1 MKHWSPAVKAFL
13 GIFIFYEV
21 VGWLFVSAYER
32 LDQLQWING
41 NNSPLADLAFQA
53 LTSIAEVVL
62 PILLLLYLLRF
73 KRAYALSYVYSYALS
88 TGLIQGLKHFVFTD
102 SLRPLAYF
110 ASSGVKW
117 HIIPGLLISEFNSMP
132 SGHTGAAFFM
142 FFWVA
147 VLLRR
152 WFWGALA
159 GLIAV
164 GVAYSRVYLFQHF
177 PVDTLVGAA
186 IGVGSSAL
194 FYSILYAKSPSK

>member
-1 MKHWSPAVKAFL
+1 MKQLTPALKAFL
-13 GIFIFYEV
+13 GIFILYEML
-21 VGWLFVSAYER
+21 GWLFVGQ
-32 LDQLQWING
+32 LDRMHQLQLING
-41 NNSPLADLAFQA
+41 NHAPVADRIFQGFSA
-53 LTSIAEVVL
+53 IAEVVL
-62 PILLLLYLLRF
+62 PVLLLFYLFRYR
-73 KRAYALSYVYSYALS
+73 KAYALPYVYSYALS
-88 TGLIQGLKHFVFTD
+88 TGIIQGLKHWVFTD
-102 SLRPLAYF
+102 ALRPLAYF
-110 ASSGVKW
+110 ADSGVKW
-117 HIIPGLLISEFNSMP
+117 HIVPGLLISEFNSMP

-186 IGVGSSAL
+186 IGLGSSAL
-194 FYSILYAKSPSK
+194 FYSIHYAKSSSK

>member
-1 MKHWSPAVKAFL
+1 
-13 GIFIFYEV
+13 
-21 VGWLFVSAYER
+21 
-32 LDQLQWING
+32 
-41 NNSPLADLAFQA
+41 
-53 LTSIAEVVL
+53 
-62 PILLLLYLLRF
+62 
-73 KRAYALSYVYSYALS
+73 
-88 TGLIQGLKHFVFTD
+88 LIQGLKHFVFTD

-110 ASSGVKW
+110 ASTGLKW
-117 HIIPGLLISEFNSMP
+117 HLIPGLLISEFNSMP

-152 WFWGALA
+152 FGWGLLA
-159 GLIAV
+159 GIIAV

-194 FYSILYAKSPSK
+194 FYSIYYAKNSSK

>member
-13 GIFIFYEV
+13 GIFIFYQV
-21 VGWLFVSAYER
+21 LGWLFVGSFER
-32 LDQLQWING
+32 IDQLLLING
-41 NNSPLADLAFQA
+41 ANNAFADIVFQG

-62 PILLLLYLLRF
+62 PILLLVYLIRF
-73 KRAYALSYVYSYALS
+73 QKAYALPYVYSYTLS
-88 TGLIQGLKHFVFTD
+88 TGLIQILKHFVF
-102 SLRPLAYF
+102 SEALRPLAYF

-117 HIIPGLLISEFNSMP
+117 HLVEGLPIHSYNSMP

-152 WFWGALA
+152 WHWGLFA

-186 IGVGSSAL
+186 IGVSSSAL
-194 FYSILYAKSPSK
+194 FYSIHYAKSSSK

>member
-13 GIFIFYEV
+13 GIFIFYQV
-21 VGWLFVSAYER
+21 LGWLFVGSFER
-32 LDQLQWING
+32 IDQLLLING
-41 NNSPLADLAFQA
+41 ANNAFADIVFQG

-62 PILLLLYLLRF
+62 PILLLVYLIRF
-73 KRAYALSYVYSYALS
+73 QKAYALPYVYSYALS
-88 TGLIQGLKHFVFTD
+88 TGLIQILKHFVF
-102 SLRPLAYF
+102 SEALRPLAYF
-110 ASSGVKW
+110 ASSGMKW
-117 HIIPGLLISEFNSMP
+117 HLVEGLPIHSYNSMP

-152 WFWGALA
+152 WHWGLFA

-186 IGVGSSAL
+186 IGVSSSAL
-194 FYSILYAKSPSK
+194 FYSIHYAKSSSK

>member
-1 MKHWSPAVKAFL
+1 MKHWSQSVKAFL

-21 VGWLFVSAYER
+21 LGWLFVGSFQR
-32 LDQLQWING
+32 LEQLQLING
-41 NNSPLADLAFQA
+41 NYSPLADMTFQA
-53 LTSIAEVVL
+53 LTATAEVVL
-62 PILLLLYLLRF
+62 PVLLLIYLFRF
-73 KRAYALSYVYSYALS
+73 QKAYALPYVYSYALS
-88 TGLIQGLKHFVFTD
+88 TGLIQGLKHLVFTD
-102 SLRPLAYF
+102 ALRPLAYF

-117 HIIPGLLISEFNSMP
+117 HIVPGLLISEYNSMP

-152 WFWGALA
+152 WFWGLFA
-159 GLIAV
+159 GLLAV

-177 PVDTLVGAA
+177 PVDTLVGAV

-194 FYSILYAKSPSK
+194 FYSIHYAKSSSK

>member
-21 VGWLFVSAYER
+21 VGWLFVSCYQR
-32 LDQLQWING
+32 LEQLQLING
-41 NNSPLADLAFQA
+41 NHSPLADLAFQA
-53 LTSIAEVVL
+53 LTSTAEVVL
-62 PILLLLYLLRF
+62 PILFLLYLFRF
-73 KRAYALSYVYSYALS
+73 QKAYALPYVYSYALS

-110 ASSGVKW
+110 ASTGLKW
-117 HIIPGLLISEFNSMP
+117 HLIPGLLISEFNSMP

-152 WFWGALA
+152 FGWGLLA
-159 GLIAV
+159 GIIAV

-194 FYSILYAKSPSK
+194 FYSIYYAKSSSK

>member
-32 LDQLQWING
+32 LDQLQLING

-53 LTSIAEVVL
+53 LTSIAEVIL
-62 PILLLLYLLRF
+62 PIVLLLYLLRF
-73 KRAYALSYVYSYALS
+73 QKAFAISYVYSYALS
-88 TGLIQGLKHFVFTD
+88 TGLIQGLKHFIFTD

-117 HIIPGLLISEFNSMP
+117 HIIPGILISEFNSMP

-159 GLIAV
+159 GVIAV

>member
-1 MKHWSPAVKAFL
+1 MKHWSQSVKAFL

-21 VGWLFVSAYER
+21 LGWLFVGSFQR
-32 LDQLQWING
+32 LEQLQLING
-41 NNSPLADLAFQA
+41 NYSPLADMTFQA
-53 LTSIAEVVL
+53 LTATAEVVL
-62 PILLLLYLLRF
+62 PVLLLIYLFRF
-73 KRAYALSYVYSYALS
+73 QKAYALPYVYSYALS
-88 TGLIQGLKHFVFTD
+88 TGLIQGLKHLVFTD
-102 SLRPLAYF
+102 ALRPLAYF

-117 HIIPGLLISEFNSMP
+117 HIVPGLLISEYNSMP

-152 WFWGALA
+152 WFWGLFA
-159 GLIAV
+159 GLLAV

-194 FYSILYAKSPSK
+194 FYSIHYAKSSSK

>member
-1 MKHWSPAVKAFL
+1 MKHWSQSVKAFL

-21 VGWLFVSAYER
+21 LGWLFVGSFQR
-32 LDQLQWING
+32 LEQLQLING
-41 NNSPLADLAFQA
+41 NYSPLADMTFQA
-53 LTSIAEVVL
+53 LTATAEVVL
-62 PILLLLYLLRF
+62 PVLLLIYLFRF
-73 KRAYALSYVYSYALS
+73 QKAYALSYVYSYALS
-88 TGLIQGLKHFVFTD
+88 TGLIQGLKHLVFTD
-102 SLRPLAYF
+102 ALRPLAYF

-117 HIIPGLLISEFNSMP
+117 HIVPGLLISEYNSMP

-194 FYSILYAKSPSK
+194 FYSIHYAKSSSK

>member
-1 MKHWSPAVKAFL
+1 MKHWSQSTKAFL

-21 VGWLFVSAYER
+21 LGWLFVGLYQR
-32 LDQLQWING
+32 LDQLQLING

-53 LTSIAEVVL
+53 LTATAEVVL
-62 PILLLLYLLRF
+62 PVLLLIYLFRF
-73 KRAYALSYVYSYALS
+73 QKAYALPYVYSYALS
-88 TGLIQGLKHFVFTD
+88 TGLIQGLKHLVFTD
-102 SLRPLAYF
+102 ALRPLAYF
-110 ASSGVKW
+110 ASSGIKW
-117 HIIPGLLISEFNSMP
+117 HIVPGLLISEYNSMP

-152 WFWGALA
+152 WFWGLFA
-159 GLIAV
+159 GLLAV

-194 FYSILYAKSPSK
+194 FYSIHYAKSSSK

>member
-21 VGWLFVSAYER
+21 VGWLFVSCYQR
-32 LDQLQWING
+32 LEQLQLING
-41 NNSPLADLAFQA
+41 NNSPLSDLIFQV
-53 LTSIAEVVL
+53 LTATAEVVL
-62 PILLLLYLLRF
+62 PISLLLYLFRF
-73 KRAYALSYVYSYALS
+73 QKAYALPYVYSYALS

-110 ASSGVKW
+110 ASTGLKW
-117 HIIPGLLISEFNSMP
+117 HLIPGLLISEFNSMP

-152 WFWGALA
+152 FGWGLLA
-159 GLIAV
+159 GIIAV

-194 FYSILYAKSPSK
+194 FYSIYYAKNSSK

>member
-1 MKHWSPAVKAFL
+1 MKYWSQSVKAFL

-21 VGWLFVSAYER
+21 VGWLFVSTFDR
-32 LDQLQWING
+32 IDQLQFING
-41 NNSPLADLAFQA
+41 HNSAVADLVFQA
-53 LTSIAEVVL
+53 LTATAEVVL

-73 KRAYALSYVYSYALS
+73 QKDFALPYVYSYALS
-88 TGLIQGLKHFVFTD
+88 TGLIQGLKHLVFTD
-102 SLRPLAYF
+102 ALRPLAYF
-110 ASSGVKW
+110 AGSGVKW

-152 WFWGALA
+152 WFWGLLA
-159 GLIAV
+159 GIIAV

-194 FYSILYAKSPSK
+194 FYSIYDAKSHTK

>member
-1 MKHWSPAVKAFL
+1 MKHWSPALKAFL
-13 GIFIFYEV
+13 GIFIFYQV
-21 VGWLFVSAYER
+21 LGWLFVGSFER
-32 LDQLQWING
+32 IDQLLLING
-41 NNSPLADLAFQA
+41 ANNAFADIVFQG

-62 PILLLLYLLRF
+62 PILLLVYLIRF
-73 KRAYALSYVYSYALS
+73 QKAYALPYVYSYALS
-88 TGLIQGLKHFVFTD
+88 TGLIQILKHFVF
-102 SLRPLAYF
+102 SEALRPLAYF

-117 HIIPGLLISEFNSMP
+117 HLVEGLPIHSYNSMP

-152 WFWGALA
+152 WHWGLFA

-186 IGVGSSAL
+186 IGVSSSAL
-194 FYSILYAKSPSK
+194 FYSIHYAKSSSK

>member
-1 MKHWSPAVKAFL
+1 MKHWSPSLKAFL
-13 GIFIFYEV
+13 GIFILFEV
-21 VGWLFVSAYER
+21 VGCFFVGSTER
-32 LDQLQWING
+32 LNQLLLING
-41 NNSPLADLAFQA
+41 ANNAFVDIVFQG

-62 PILLLLYLLRF
+62 PILLLVYLIRF
-73 KRAYALSYVYSYALS
+73 QKAYALPYVYSYALS
-88 TGLIQGLKHFVFTD
+88 TGLIQILKHFVF
-102 SLRPLAYF
+102 SEALRPLAYF

-117 HIIPGLLISEFNSMP
+117 HLVEGLPIHSYNSMP

-152 WFWGALA
+152 RHWGLFA

-186 IGVGSSAL
+186 IGVSSSAL
-194 FYSILYAKSPSK
+194 FYSIHYAKSSSK

>member
-32 LDQLQWING
+32 LEQLQWING

-53 LTSIAEVVL
+53 LTSIAEVIL
-62 PILLLLYLLRF
+62 PVLLLLYLIRF
-73 KRAYALSYVYSYALS
+73 QKGYALPYVYSYALS
-88 TGLIQGLKHFVFTD
+88 TGLIQGLKHFVFTE

-117 HIIPGLLISEFNSMP
+117 HIVPGLLISEFNSMP

-152 WFWGALA
+152 WLWGALA
-159 GLIAV
+159 CLIAV

-186 IGVGSSAL
+186 IGLSSSAL
-194 FYSILYAKSPSK
+194 FYSIQHAKSPSK

>member
-1 MKHWSPAVKAFL
+1 MKHWSPSLKAFL
-13 GIFIFYEV
+13 GIFILFEV
-21 VGWLFVSAYER
+21 VGCFFVGSTER
-32 LDQLQWING
+32 LNQLLLING
-41 NNSPLADLAFQA
+41 ANNAFADIVFQG

-62 PILLLLYLLRF
+62 PILLLVYLIRF
-73 KRAYALSYVYSYALS
+73 QKAYALPYVYSYALS
-88 TGLIQGLKHFVFTD
+88 TGLIQILKHFVF
-102 SLRPLAYF
+102 SEALRPLAYY

-117 HIIPGLLISEFNSMP
+117 HLVEGLPIHSYNSMP

-152 WFWGALA
+152 WHWGLFA

-186 IGVGSSAL
+186 IGVSSSAL
-194 FYSILYAKSPSK
+194 FYSIHYAKSSSK

>member
-1 MKHWSPAVKAFL
+1 MKHWTPAVKAFL
-13 GIFIFYEV
+13 GIFFIFEV
-21 VGWLFVSAYER
+21 MGWLGVSTFTR
-32 LDQLQWING
+32 LDQLQLING
-41 NNSPLADLAFQA
+41 NHSAAADLVFQA
-53 LTSIAEVVL
+53 LTSIAEVIL
-62 PILLLLYLLRF
+62 PLLFLIYLFRF
-73 KRAYALSYVYSYALS
+73 RKEYALPYIYSYALS
-88 TGLIQGLKHFVFTD
+88 TALVQGLKHFVFVD

-117 HIIPGLLISEFNSMP
+117 HIIPGLLISEYNSMP

-142 FFWVA
+142 FFWIA

-152 WFWGALA
+152 FSWGLVA
-159 GLIAV
+159 GLLAV

>member
-1 MKHWSPAVKAFL
+1 MKHWSQSVKAFL

-21 VGWLFVSAYER
+21 LGWLFVGSFQR
-32 LDQLQWING
+32 LDQLQLINR
-41 NNSPLADLAFQA
+41 NHSHLADLLFQA
-53 LTSIAEVVL
+53 LTATAEVVL
-62 PILLLLYLLRF
+62 PVLLLIYLFRF
-73 KRAYALSYVYSYALS
+73 QKAYALPYVYSYALS
-88 TGLIQGLKHFVFTD
+88 TGLIQGLKHLVFTD
-102 SLRPLAYF
+102 ALRPLAYF
-110 ASSGVKW
+110 ANSGVKW
-117 HIIPGLLISEFNSMP
+117 HVVPGLLISEYNSMP

-147 VLLRR
+147 VLLHR

-177 PVDTLVGAA
+177 PVDTLVGAT

-194 FYSILYAKSPSK
+194 FYSIYYAKSRSK

>member
-1 MKHWSPAVKAFL
+1 MKHWSPAIKAFL

-21 VGWLFVSAYER
+21 AGWLFVSTFER
-32 LDQLQWING
+32 LDQLLLING
-41 NNSPLADLAFQA
+41 SHSDFADIAFQA

-62 PILLLLYLLRF
+62 PILFLIYLFRF
-73 KRAYALSYVYSYALS
+73 KKEYALPYVYSYALS
-88 TGLIQGLKHFVFTD
+88 TGLIQLLKHFVFTY

-117 HIIPGLLISEFNSMP
+117 HIIPGLLISEYNSMP

-152 WFWGALA
+152 WHW
-159 GLIAV
+159 GLIAGFLAV

-177 PVDTLVGAA
+177 PIDTLVGAF
-186 IGVGSSAL
+186 IGVGASAL
-194 FYSILYAKSPSK
+194 FYYLNYAKIRSK

>member
-32 LDQLQWING
+32 LDQLQLING

-53 LTSIAEVVL
+53 LTSIAEVIL
-62 PILLLLYLLRF
+62 PIVLLLYLLRF
-73 KRAYALSYVYSYALS
+73 QKAYALSYVYSYALS
-88 TGLIQGLKHFVFTD
+88 TALIQGLKHFVFTD

>member
-13 GIFIFYEV
+13 GIFIFYQV
-21 VGWLFVSAYER
+21 LGWLFVGSFER
-32 LDQLQWING
+32 IDQLLLING
-41 NNSPLADLAFQA
+41 ANNPFADIVFQG

-62 PILLLLYLLRF
+62 PILLLVYLIRF
-73 KRAYALSYVYSYALS
+73 QKAYALPYVYSYALS
-88 TGLIQGLKHFVFTD
+88 TGLIQILKHFVF
-102 SLRPLAYF
+102 SEALRPLAYF
-110 ASSGVKW
+110 ASSGMKW
-117 HIIPGLLISEFNSMP
+117 HLVEGLPIHSYNSMP

-152 WFWGALA
+152 WHWGLFA

-186 IGVGSSAL
+186 IGVSSSAL
-194 FYSILYAKSPSK
+194 FYSIHYAKSSSK